1 MNKKIAILGSTGSI
15 GTQALDIISKF
26 SCFQVKALSAHSNI
40 ALLNE
45 QIMKFKP
52 ECITITDKDSYKNF
66 FNQYKHNIKVY
77 SGTEGLKEMI
87 SSLDVDIILI
97 AIVGIAALEITY
109 YALSQGI
116 DVALA
121 NKESVVAGGELVTS
135 MAQKTGANILPVD
148 SEHSAVFQCLQGC
161 TDKREIENIYLT
173 ASGGPFK
180 DHDILE
186 LKKVTANEALQ
197 HPNWD
202 MGDKVTIDSS
212 TLMNKGLEVIEAMWL
227 FNVDLDK
234 IKVVIHPQS
243 IIHSMVEFIDG
254 SFLANMAMPDMRIP
268 ILYALSYPKRMP
280 TGIKLNLYDVGT
292 LTFEQPDFERFPCLR
307 LAYEA
312 AQIGGTMPTAL
323 NAANE
328 IAVQKFLAGSIGF
341 TDIPKLIEKVMNYHL
356 NDIIYNPSIQNIL
369 DIDRTLKE
377 MLR

>member
-1 MNKKIAILGSTGSI
+1 
-15 GTQALDIISKF
+15 
-26 SCFQVKALSAHSNI
+26 LSAHSNI

-180 DHDILE
+180 DH
-186 LKKVTANEALQ
+186 
-197 HPNWD
+197 
-202 MGDKVTIDSS
+202 
-212 TLMNKGLEVIEAMWL
+212 
-227 FNVDLDK
+227 
-234 IKVVIHPQS
+234 
-243 IIHSMVEFIDG
+243 
-254 SFLANMAMPDMRIP
+254 
-268 ILYALSYPKRMP
+268 
-280 TGIKLNLYDVGT
+280 
-292 LTFEQPDFERFPCLR
+292 
-307 LAYEA
+307 
-312 AQIGGTMPTAL
+312 
-323 NAANE
+323 
-328 IAVQKFLAGSIGF
+328 
-341 TDIPKLIEKVMNYHL
+341 
-356 NDIIYNPSIQNIL
+356 
-369 DIDRTLKE
+369 
-377 MLR
+377 

>member
-1 MNKKIAILGSTGSI
+1 
-15 GTQALDIISKF
+15 
-26 SCFQVKALSAHSNI
+26 
-40 ALLNE
+40 
-45 QIMKFKP
+45 
-52 ECITITDKDSYKNF
+52 
-66 FNQYKHNIKVY
+66 
-77 SGTEGLKEMI
+77 
-87 SSLDVDIILI
+87 
-97 AIVGIAALEITY
+97 
-109 YALSQGI
+109 
-116 DVALA
+116 
-121 NKESVVAGGELVTS
+121 AGGELVTS

-202 MGDKVTIDSS
+202 MEDKVTIDSS

-356 NDIIYNPSIQNIL
+356 NDIIYNHSIQNIL

>member
-1 MNKKIAILGSTGSI
+1 MSKKIAILGSTGSI